1 MLLSVIIPYYNT
13 AQYTDELL
21 NVLAP
26 QITEEVEVILIDDGS
41 TVPYKSP
48 HKWVKIIHQENGGQ
62 SKTRNR
68 GLDIAKGKYI
78 QFIDSDDLVAPDFIE
93 RILEKIPEDPDII
106 EFSWKSLTTSGRQ
119 YNYRIRDGK
128 RLSNPSACTRSFKRS
143 YIDQTR
149 FSELKDATEDED
161 FSRRL
166 GFLRDPDV
174 KVSVIPEYMYFYRTD
189 VDGSNTKTYKQGQRR
204 TKRIVYYYG
213 HVAPD
218 RTDILEQIRKD
229 DEQNEVIL
237 LTNNCEMPELYRW
250 CQVLPPC
257 RIWTHYQK
265 GERFNGCVVIPI
277 PIRAQ
282 VILFIHQLHIIGG
295 IETFVYQFVKLM
307 CKSYDIAL
315 VIENID
321 NAQRQRLERF
331 IPVYDYNKKYEYA
344 CDTLIMLRILD
355 KMPRNI
361 DYKQSVQMVHG
372 CRTNFNWHIPQWT
385 RYIVTVS
392 QAAKDS
398 FGQEAKDGIVI
409 HNPIGKNNKKALIL
423 VSATRIPA
431 PDKGAY
437 EYRMRLL
444 ADMLNEADIPFVWFN
459 FSEGQIAN
467 APEGMVNM
475 GKRQDIAPYIA
486 RADYLV
492 QLSDSEAW
500 SYSIL
505 EALTQNTP
513 VLVCPFPSAAE
524 MGIRDGD
531 NGYIIP
537 FDMEFD
543 VKKLLKVPRFKYE
556 SDNGPIMEA
565 WKRILDHEEPAPDR
579 IALRVVMPYIDTVL
593 DRQVNAGEVI
603 SVTED
608 RAKVIEG
615 AGFGKRVR

>member
-1 MLLSVIIPYYNT
+1 
-13 AQYTDELL
+13 
-21 NVLAP
+21 
-26 QITEEVEVILIDDGS
+26 
-41 TVPYKSP
+41 
-48 HKWVKIIHQENGGQ
+48 
-62 SKTRNR
+62 
-68 GLDIAKGKYI
+68 
-78 QFIDSDDLVAPDFIE
+78 
-93 RILEKIPEDPDII
+93 
-106 EFSWKSLTTSGRQ
+106 
-119 YNYRIRDGK
+119 
-128 RLSNPSACTRSFKRS
+128 
-143 YIDQTR
+143 
-149 FSELKDATEDED
+149 
-161 FSRRL
+161 
-166 GFLRDPDV
+166 
-174 KVSVIPEYMYFYRTD
+174 MYFYRTD

-213 HVAPD
+213 HVASD

-250 CQVLPPC
+250 CQVFPPC
-257 RIWTHYQK
+257 RIWTHYLK

-282 VILFIHQLHIIGG
+282 VILFIHQLHVIGG

-372 CRTNFNWHIPQWT
+372 CRTNFDWHIPQWT

-475 GKRQDIAPYIA
+475 GKRQDITPYIA

-524 MGIRDGD
+524 MGIRDGE

-543 VKKLLKVPRFKYE
+543 VKKLLKIPRFKYE
-556 SDNGPIMEA
+556 YDNGPIIEA
-565 WKRILDHEEPAPDR
+565 WRQILEHEAPVPDR
-579 IALRVVMPYIDTVL
+579 VSIRVVMPYIDTVL
-593 DRQVNAGEVI
+593 DRQVNAGELI
-603 SVTED
+603 SVSEE
-608 RAKVIEG
+608 RARVIEG
-615 AGFGKRVR
+615 ACFGKRVR

>member
-21 NVLAP
+21 NVLDP

-48 HKWVKIIHQENGGQ
+48 HKWVKIIHQENSGQ
-62 SKTRNR
+62 SKARNR

-93 RILEKIPEDPDII
+93 RILEKIPEDPDLI
-106 EFSWKSLTTSGRQ
+106 EFSWKSLTTSGKQ
-119 YNYRIRDGK
+119 FNYRIRDGK

-143 YIDQTR
+143 YIGRTR

-250 CQVLPPC
+250 CQVLPPMQ
-257 RIWTHYQK
+257 IWTHYLK

-282 VILFIHQLHIIGG
+282 VILFIHQLHVIGG

-315 VIENID
+315 VIDNID
-321 NAQRQRLERF
+321 NAQRQRLERL
-331 IPVYDYNKKYEYA
+331 IPVYDYNKKYEYS

-459 FSEGQIAN
+459 FSEGQITN

-475 GKRQDIAPYIA
+475 GKRQDITPYIA

-524 MGIRDGD
+524 MGIRDGE

-556 SDNGPIMEA
+556 YDNGPIMEA
-565 WKRILDHEEPAPDR
+565 WKRILDHEKR
-579 IALRVVMPYIDTVL
+579 MKALK
-593 DRQVNAGEVI
+593 G
-603 SVTED
+603 
-608 RAKVIEG
+608 
-615 AGFGKRVR
+615 GKK